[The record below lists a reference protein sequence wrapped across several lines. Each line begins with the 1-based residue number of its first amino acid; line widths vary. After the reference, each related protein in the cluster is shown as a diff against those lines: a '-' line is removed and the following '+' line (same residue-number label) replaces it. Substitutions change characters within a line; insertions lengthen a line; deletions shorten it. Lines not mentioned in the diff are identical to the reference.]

1 MNGILLGFSLV
12 FYAWDNLDHVSVL
25 LSLILINYLIGFS
38 KNECRPVLLLG
49 IGYNLWV
56 LFQYKY
62 LSAILSAL
70 QAGDSAGVLA
80 PLGISFLIF
89 HAISYLM
96 DLYQGRCEPEKN
108 LLSFALYLAFFPK
121 VAQGPIVKYYEM
133 REQLRFRP
141 VVTVDRISDGLVR
154 FIIGLGKKVLLADLL
169 GETVTEIFGLTSYWG
184 MDVPTAWIGCLAY
197 TMQIYLDFSGYSDM
211 AIGLSRMFGFR
222 VEENFR
228 FPYLSR
234 SITEFWRRWHISL
247 GSWFREYLYIPLGG
261 NRRGN
266 VYFNLFFVFLV
277 TGIWHG
283 AGILFV
289 LWGIGHGL
297 CVVIERRGRN
307 TSFYQRIPNVLKWAG
322 TMLLVSIGWLTF
334 RLPDLDQMIRYL
346 GYMSGNG
353 VPGVEGYLPFTWQYY
368 LHPRFLFLLTVSAV
382 GACFPE
388 RLAARIKEVL
398 QTRAEWQ
405 AGMYVAAVLIWIL
418 SFVTI
423 VATEYSPFIYFQ
435 F

>member
-1 MNGILLGFSLV
+1 MLFNSLIFLFCFFPAVLFLYCLCDFKLSSGGINSGKRQTILNGILLGFSLV

-211 AIGLSRMFGFR
+211 AIGLSRTFGFR

-266 VYFNLFFVFLV
+266 VYFNLFFVFFGNWNL
-277 TGIWHG
+277 
-283 AGILFV
+283 A
-289 LWGIGHGL
+289 
-297 CVVIERRGRN
+297 RGRN
-307 TSFYQRIPNVLKWAG
+307 PVCSLGNWTRPLCGNRAEGQEYIILSENSECTKMGGDDAAGQHRMADLPPAGSGSDDSVSWVHVRKWGTGCGRISPFYLAVLPA
-322 TMLLVSIGWLTF
+322 
-334 RLPDLDQMIRYL
+334 
-346 GYMSGNG
+346 
-353 VPGVEGYLPFTWQYY
+353 
-368 LHPRFLFLLTVSAV
+368 SAV
-382 GACFPE
+382 FVPADSICGGCLFSGA
-388 RLAARIKEVL
+388 
-398 QTRAEWQ
+398 T
-405 AGMYVAAVLIWIL
+405 G
-418 SFVTI
+418 
-423 VATEYSPFIYFQ
+423 SPY
-435 F
+435 